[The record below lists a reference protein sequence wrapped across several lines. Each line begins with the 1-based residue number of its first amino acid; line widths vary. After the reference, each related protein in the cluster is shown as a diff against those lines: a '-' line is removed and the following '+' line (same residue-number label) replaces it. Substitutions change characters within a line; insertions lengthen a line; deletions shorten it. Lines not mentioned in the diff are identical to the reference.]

1 MKFKLPDIPKDRKDL
16 ELLSKE
22 ALTELLWQQQR
33 LIEKLIEEVERLKG
47 LCNKDS
53 QTSSLPPSRDLLK
66 RSEKTPVK
74 KEKESD
80 SNHRKPGGQLGHP
93 GKTRKGFGRVDRY
106 QVVEPE
112 RCPVCGANHWE
123 TRGVTTRSYQVA
135 QLVEH
140 PIEIVEY
147 QQVRRLCC
155 QCGEQVSGE
164 LPENVIPGQDLS
176 ANLQGMLVWLGHY
189 GHLSYEKQQ
198 EWLAE
203 FGKIEVSLGTLEATT
218 CRVAEA
224 VTPQV
229 QELKEWVKTQ
239 PQVLMDESPWL
250 VRGVKEWM
258 WVISGEKYSLFH
270 AGDTRSRAE
279 LEYLL
284 GQSFSGVLCSDD
296 FSVYNGYQV
305 VAQQKCLAHLRRHFQ
320 QVTCLKQ
327 PHQKALGEAF
337 VTLIDEAFTQHRI
350 WRETR
355 EASVYASWAESFKVR
370 VKQAISTWSTTAG
383 HVAGLLLKSLREKSH
398 QWWYFLENPQVPPDN
413 NRGER
418 SLRLAVTKGKVA
430 GGSRSWPGFRR
441 SAILLSVIQ
450 SCRAQGRSV
459 LDFLR
464 QSLSLVVR
472 SRSHELSLISISE

>member
-22 ALTELLWQQQR
+22 ALRELVWQQQR

-239 PQVLMDESPWL
+239 PQVHVDESPWL

-270 AGDTRSRAE
+270 GGDTRSRAE

-284 GQSFSGVLCSDD
+284 AQSFSGVLCSDD

-383 HVAGLLLKSLREKSH
+383 HVAGLLLKSLRDKSH
-398 QWWYFLENPQVPPDN
+398 QWWYFLEHPQVPPDN
-413 NRGER
+413 NRGQR
-418 SLRLAVTKGKVA
+418 S
-430 GGSRSWPGFRR
+430 
-441 SAILLSVIQ
+441 
-450 SCRAQGRSV
+450 
-459 LDFLR
+459 
-464 QSLSLVVR
+464 
-472 SRSHELSLISISE
+472 